1 MLWMAAE
8 STISVTYKIIDG
20 VRVRVSHAGSD
31 YAYFDCCVLAS
42 SYHSQLLHWPKACH
56 SEAKQEA
63 VGAPVLTFVHSII
76 TCFLTRLGSSPL
88 LFQSVADK
96 AGDLALHV
104 YHVPAFVRTLQ

>member
-76 TCFLTRLGSSPL
+76 TCFLTRLLELVRVAL
-88 LFQSVADK
+88 LYCD
-96 AGDLALHV
+96 ALDGLW
-104 YHVPAFVRTLQ
+104 ATLVVS